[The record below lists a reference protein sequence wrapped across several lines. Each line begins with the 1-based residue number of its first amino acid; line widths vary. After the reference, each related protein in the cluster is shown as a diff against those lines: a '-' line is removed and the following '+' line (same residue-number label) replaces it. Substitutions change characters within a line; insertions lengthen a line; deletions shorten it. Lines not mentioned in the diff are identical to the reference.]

1 MVSTLSPETIQDCN
15 THHLKNK
22 KNPPK
27 LAGFYMNYDLRRPLF
42 QLSQVV
48 IVKGPV
54 VIHRDKQAI
63 FKGVV

>member
-1 MVSTLSPETIQDCN
+1 M
-15 THHLKNK
+15 
-22 KNPPK
+22 
-27 LAGFYMNYDLRRPLF
+27 AGFYMNYDLRRPLF